1 MISVSLKNHIDSAT
15 SSFRSARDSL
25 TSATSGAWTWH
36 VKITGTSHTGEAVK
50 VEFARITFK
59 FQPPH
64 RVLAIDTLYGHLKID
79 AANRDLNTSNANLTG
94 FSSSEMDQ
102 INELMTKSLSLDNSS
117 WIDTLSSIHVK
128 RRLPSQTS
136 ILSNFGQYDTSTFW
150 QITTSSSLEVTYDRR
165 STKPLYNQ
173 WNKLV
178 GPVSLSGF
186 DHFQIQYD
194 CFKGY
199 SSSELIYKDLNN

>member
-1 MISVSLKNHIDSAT
+1 MEMHL
-15 SSFRSARDSL
+15 
-25 TSATSGAWTWH
+25 
-36 VKITGTSHTGEAVK
+36 TGTSLTGEAVK
-50 VEFARITFK
+50 IKHARIILK
-59 FQPPH
+59 LKPPD
-64 RVLAIDTLYGHLKID
+64 RVLAIDTLFGHLKIN
-79 AANRDLNTSNANLTG
+79 AANRDLNTSKANFTG
-94 FSSSEMDQ
+94 FNSSEVDQ
-102 INELMTKSLSLDNSS
+102 INELMTKSLSEDDSS

-199 SSSELIYKDLNN
+199 SSSDYIIMTKILKMGMNVPLVIMDSFLIVKILLSFTST

>member
-1 MISVSLKNHIDSAT
+1 MEMHL
-15 SSFRSARDSL
+15 
-25 TSATSGAWTWH
+25 
-36 VKITGTSHTGEAVK
+36 TGTSLTGEAVK
-50 VEFARITFK
+50 IKHARIILK
-59 FQPPH
+59 LKPPD
-64 RVLAIDTLYGHLKID
+64 RVLAIDTLFEHLKIN
-79 AANRDLNTSNANLTG
+79 AANRDLNTSKANFTG
-94 FSSSEMDQ
+94 FNSSEVDQ
-102 INELMTKSLSLDNSS
+102 INELMTKSLSEDDSS

-150 QITTSSSLEVTYDRR
+150 QITTSSTLEVTYDRR

-199 SSSELIYKDLNN
+199 SSSD